1 MKTKKLWNKWKV
13 RLVIFLGCMCIWGC
27 GNVKNSVDT
36 ISSENPAI
44 VATSVKECPPTG
56 TPYELETVSN
66 TSTETTSNQSTT
78 TNAAANLS
86 AVPTQLSVLMV
97 GDILLHTPVAES
109 GLQEDGIYDFAPL
122 FANTADVISEADVAL
137 VNQEVIIGGEELGV
151 SGYPCF
157 NAPYAL
163 GDDLVDAGFDVI
175 CHATNHAL
183 DKGKKGLLNCVDFW
197 QTNYLDIEVLGIHE
211 SQESQDEI
219 LYIEQ
224 NDIAVAI
231 LNYTYGTNGIAMPSD
246 MPYAV
251 DMLEK
256 VAVIAAIQEAEAN
269 ADFTIVCPHWGT
281 EYQLSPSAYQKD
293 WTQIFL
299 ENGVDLVLGTH
310 PHVIEPI
317 EMLTNEDTG
326 EDMLVYYSLGN
337 FVNWTSSS
345 GEGIANRMVG
355 GMATVNL
362 EKTSEGKVVISDYGV
377 KAVVCHLS
385 EGTGG
390 VSAYL
395 LSEYPPEL
403 ASTNAIIAQDS
414 NFSKEY
420 CVDLCNKVWG
430 DAWE

>member
-1 MKTKKLWNKWKV
+1 MQVKKLWNKWNV
-13 RLVIFLGCMCIWGC
+13 RLVVFLGCMCLWGC
-27 GNVKNSVDT
+27 GNVENSTDS
-36 ISSENPAI
+36 ISSEHPAV
-44 VATSVKECPPTG
+44 VATTAEECTPTRI
-56 TPYELETVSN
+56 PYEIEDVSN
-66 TSTETTSNQSTT
+66 TSTETTPSATT
-78 TNAAANLS
+78 DL
-86 AVPTQLSVLMV
+86 AVNSSSVPNQLSLLMV

-109 GLQEDGIYDFAPL
+109 GLQEDGSYDFAPL
-122 FANTADVISEADVAL
+122 FQHTVDVISDTDIAL
-137 VNQEVIIGGEELGV
+137 VNQEVIIGGEDLGV

-197 QTNYLDIEVLGIHE
+197 QTNYPEIEVLGIHE
-211 SQESQDEI
+211 SQESQDQI
-219 LYIEQ
+219 LYIQQ
-224 NDIAVAI
+224 NDITVAI
-231 LNYTYGTNGIAMPSD
+231 LNYTYGTNGIALPAD
-246 MPYAV
+246 MPFAV

-256 VAVIAAIQEAEAN
+256 ESVIADIQEAEAN

-281 EYQLSPSAYQKD
+281 EYQLTPSSYQED

-317 EMLTNEDTG
+317 EMLTNADTG
-326 EDMLVYYSLGN
+326 EEMLVYYSLGN

-355 GMATVNL
+355 GMATVTL
-362 EKTSEGKVVISDYGV
+362 EKTSNGDVLIADYGV

-395 LSEYPPEL
+395 LSEYPSEL
-403 ASTNAIIAQDS
+403 ACTNAIIAQDAI
-414 NFSKEY
+414 FSREY

-430 DAWE
+430 DVWE